1 MLSFNNIDRFNQF
14 QYNPILGRYELRGLH
29 DIDMGI
35 ALSHFELTSL
45 QNGQSAIWLKHS
57 NENVSS
63 IDDLQYIRT
72 WKCE

>member
-1 MLSFNNIDRFNQF
+1 MSI
-14 QYNPILGRYELRGLH
+14 IEISKKYELKGTH

-45 QNGQSAIWLKHS
+45 SNNLSGRWIKLT
-57 NENVSS
+57 NENIDSN
-63 IDDLQYIRT
+63 DDLQYIRT